1 MGNSHINFV
10 RDFGDEPLEGQF
22 DGRMLGQAF
31 GNLVKNAVEA
41 IEAVPAGTS
50 RGAPKVLIRSRRD
63 DTTGRFVVDV
73 IDNGKGLP
81 TENRHRIL
89 EPYMT
94 MRDKGTGLGL
104 AIVKKIIEDHGGQL
118 ELHDAPPDF
127 DGGAGAMIRVV
138 LPPAGETGGED
149 NLKDKGNTNGG

>member
-1 MGNSHINFV
+1 
-10 RDFGDEPLEGQF
+10 
-22 DGRMLGQAF
+22 
-31 GNLVKNAVEA
+31 
-41 IEAVPAGTS
+41 
-50 RGAPKVLIRSRRD
+50 
-63 DTTGRFVVDV
+63 
-73 IDNGKGLP
+73 
-81 TENRHRIL
+81 
-89 EPYMT
+89 MT